1 MSSLKR
7 LILSLEELTSNEGS
21 VKQEIEYT
29 FFARV
34 PDFDWINPELLKE
47 QQEQAEIH
55 VDKGDKGF
63 GQIRVR
69 AVNDRDYELCLKFKA
84 PGELGKREAETLVS
98 KDMFEL
104 MLLMAPHSLRKKRYC
119 YPIEGTDLKW
129 EVDVFENLEGEPY
142 DWIKIDLEVQ
152 LKDKDLEV
160 PPLPVPTVETIMAQA
175 SKRTDAEYKKVGQLF
190 EQWAIVR

>member
-1 MSSLKR
+1 MSKLKR
-7 LILSLEELTSNEGS
+7 LIMSLEDLAANAGE

-34 PDFDWINPELLKE
+34 PDFEWIDASLLKE

-55 VDKGDKGF
+55 IDNGEKGF
-63 GQIRVR
+63 GQVRVR
-69 AVNDRDYELCLKFKA
+69 AVNDRDYELCLKYKV
-84 PGELGKREAETLVS
+84 PGELGKREVETLVT

-129 EVDVFENLEGEPY
+129 EVDVFENIDGEPF
-142 DWIKIDLEVQ
+142 DWIKIDLE
-152 LKDKDLEV
+152 LMAKDKDMEI
-160 PPLPVPTVETIMAQA
+160 PPLPVPTVEKIMAQA
-175 SKRTDAEYKKVGQLF
+175 SKRTPEEYKKVGELF
-190 EQWAIVR
+190 EEWAIKR